1 MATPSNTAVK
11 TVKVDLPAE
20 MREHTSF
27 LYNYELS
34 GEDIDVELR
43 SDINDVSAD
52 YELVSE

>member
-1 MATPSNTAVK
+1 
-11 TVKVDLPAE
+11 
-20 MREHTSF
+20 MREQTSF

-34 GEDIDVELR
+34 DGDVDLELR